1 MAYDDKG
8 LFLIHITCQLQDSC
22 SSAPCVFFIQAPR
35 LRDQPR
41 LGTFH
46 FHGRRKKKQWFLKL
60 LLRHREYCPA
70 AYIPLAKAIHMAKA
84 AASEVGIYSCHGGG
98 GPVEGEVL

>member
-1 MAYDDKG
+1 MMIKVYFSFILHVSCRTAAALLHASSLFKHPGSGISPDLGHFIFMAEG
-8 LFLIHITCQLQDSC
+8 
-22 SSAPCVFFIQAPR
+22 
-35 LRDQPR
+35 
-41 LGTFH
+41 
-46 FHGRRKKKQWFLKL
+46 KKKQWFLKL